1 MIGGECAT
9 AGSFVQLDAC
19 TARLCGLRGVPG
31 LYRVPC
37 TQRMSHAVYMYC
49 AVRTILYIYIYICTR
64 NNNNNINETQLAC
77 LKIIEAYLKFC
88 SNSDIGGH
96 SWMTKLQ
103 TN

>member
-19 TARLCGLRGVPG
+19 IARLCGLRGVPG
-31 LYRVPC
+31 VPRYRVPWPC
-37 TQRMSHAVYMYC
+37 TQRMSHAVYMYF
-49 AVRTILYIYIYICTR
+49 AVRTILYYARVIDK
-64 NNNNNINETQLAC
+64 NNINETQLAC